1 MDQYNRMRNIMRR
14 RHRERERER
23 ENLEFMLLCCEDA
36 KEIRMKMQKVNQ
48 IIGSGKVRGVGESNK
63 K

>member
-1 MDQYNRMRNIMRR
+1 MRT
-14 RHRERERER
+14 RHQERER
-23 ENLEFMLLCCEDA
+23 EFMLLCCEDA

-48 IIGSGKVRGVGESNK
+48 VIGSGKVRGLGESNK